1 MCTAQRGAQ
10 RPLAV
15 YLSISMMGA
24 MMFCLF
30 VSTMQPFMTI
40 SLSMKCTA
48 SKFFMM
54 SSSHTFSKYRSSV
67 STKE

>member
-1 MCTAQRGAQ
+1 MSAIGLR
-10 RPLAV
+10 
-15 YLSISMMGA
+15 MD
-24 MMFCLF
+24 CLL